1 MMAPIGIEITTDGP
15 LVYVSVKDHRSQDRY
30 LTAVL
35 NADQARELARMIR
48 NAANFVAAQA
58 PAEGNA

>member
-1 MMAPIGIEITTDGP
+1 MMAPIGISVTSEGP
-15 LVYVSVKDHRSQDRY
+15 QVHVRVQDHRTPECGITVV
-30 LTAVL
+30 LTEH
-35 NADQARELARMIR
+35 QARELARMIR

>member
-1 MMAPIGIEITTDGP
+1 MMAPLGIAITSEGP
-15 LVYVSVKDHRSQDRY
+15 LVYVRMVDHRNSSTM
-30 LTAVL
+30 TAVL

>member
-1 MMAPIGIEITTDGP
+1 MMAPICIQVTSEGP
-15 LVYVSVKDHRSQDRY
+15 LVHLTVKDNKMPDASI
-30 LTAVL
+30 TVVL
-35 NADQARELARMIR
+35 SADQARELSRMIR

>member
-1 MMAPIGIEITTDGP
+1 M
-15 LVYVSVKDHRSQDRY
+15 VDHRNSSTM
-30 LTAVL
+30 TAVL
-35 NADQARELARMIR
+35 NADQARELSRMIR

>member
-1 MMAPIGIEITTDGP
+1 MMAPLGILVTSDGP
-15 LVYVSVKDHRSQDRY
+15 LVHVAMVDHRNSSTM
-30 LTAVL
+30 TAVL